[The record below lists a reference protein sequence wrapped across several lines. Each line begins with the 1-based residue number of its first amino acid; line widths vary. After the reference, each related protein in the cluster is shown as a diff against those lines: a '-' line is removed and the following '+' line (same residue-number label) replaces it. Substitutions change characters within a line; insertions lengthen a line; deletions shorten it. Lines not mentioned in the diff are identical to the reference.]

1 MILSFYILK
10 NMEEIDSSFESKKQL
25 PTIFSLS
32 ALKNIQIP
40 EEYTY
45 GKCKSVY
52 TILITS
58 TCYLK

>member
-1 MILSFYILK
+1 
-10 NMEEIDSSFESKKQL
+10 MEEIDSSFESKKQL